1 MLNER
6 QLVWR
11 CRRGVRELDVLFTE
25 FLNREYA
32 TLDQGTQAAFQQLL
46 EVQDPTIMDWLFD
59 RMEPSDAMLA
69 GIIRR
74 LQDFSTQLRTV

>member
-1 MLNER
+1 VLNER

-32 TLDQGTQAAFQQLL
+32 TLDADTQAAFQQLL

-59 RMEPSDAMLA
+59 RIAPDDAVLA

-74 LQDFSTQLRTV
+74 LQAFSTQLRIG

>member
-32 TLDQGTQAAFQQLL
+32 TLDLDTQSAFQQLL

-59 RMEPSDAMLA
+59 RIEPDDVVLA

-74 LQDFSTQLRTV
+74 LQGFSTQLRTG